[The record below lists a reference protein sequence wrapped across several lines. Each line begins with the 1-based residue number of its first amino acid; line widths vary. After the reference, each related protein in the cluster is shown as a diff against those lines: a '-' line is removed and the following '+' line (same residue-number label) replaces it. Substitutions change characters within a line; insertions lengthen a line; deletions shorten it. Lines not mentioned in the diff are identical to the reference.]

1 MRAARS
7 IALAAFLLI
16 TILSAASPAAA
27 AAPAGKADGNRLTYL
42 DDPVNPYYVSR
53 TFPKLTAAQ
62 WVGEPEVEAVVILA
76 IDDMRDHRRYEAVL
90 RPILERSLPPSLQR
104 LNRGMLLVR

>member
-7 IALAAFLLI
+7 IAFAAFLLI
-16 TILSAASPAAA
+16 TILSVASPAAA
-27 AAPAGKADGNRLTYL
+27 AAPAAKPDGNRLTYL

-62 WVGEPEVEAVVILA
+62 WVGEAGVEAVVVLA
-76 IDDMRDHRRYEAVL
+76 IDDMREPGEVRGVPPPDPRPAEGDRRP
-90 RPILERSLPPSLQR
+90 RRRSAS
-104 LNRGMLLVR
+104 